1 MAAMPLSPQHTV
13 KHYENFPVASIL
25 LPGRLRRPVG
35 VIYAFARAAD
45 DFADE
50 GDISD
55 EARLALLD
63 GFRKQLDRLDA
74 HEQPETPLFHDVAEI
89 VAQYQLPL
97 RPFYDLLDAFSQ
109 DVTKKRYADF
119 AEVMDYCRRSANPVG
134 ELLLHLYGAATP
146 KNLAY
151 SNAVCS
157 SLQLINFL
165 QDIAIDLKEKNRI
178 YLPQDEMARYGIRE
192 SALASGMLFGRWNEF
207 MLFQIERARKLLH
220 SGTPLGRIL
229 PGRIGL
235 ELRMIILGGETILRK
250 LHKNT
255 DVFHERPVIMAGD
268 WVRML
273 YRALFWKGGKS

>member
-1 MAAMPLSPQHTV
+1 MPLSPQHTV
-13 KHYENFPVASIL
+13 KHYENFPVASVL

-50 GDISD
+50 GDLPD
-55 EARLALLD
+55 AERLALLD
-63 GFRKQLDRLDA
+63 GFRKQLDRIAA
-74 HEQPETPLFHDVAEI
+74 HEELETPLFRDVAEI
-89 VAQYQLPL
+89 VAQYGLPL

-165 QDIAIDLKEKNRI
+165 QDIAVDLKERNRI

-192 SALASGMLFGRWNEF
+192 SALANGMLFGRWNEF

-235 ELRMIILGGETILRK
+235 ELRMIMLGGETILRK
-250 LHKNT
+250 LHKNS
-255 DVFHERPVIMAGD
+255 DMFRERPVIQAGD
-268 WVRML
+268 WLYML
-273 YRALFWKGGKS
+273 YRALFWKTGKS